1 MLSSASDI
9 ATDAKGHV
17 TGITGKTVQLRHN
30 KLSSL
35 TASNYLSSVSTTTG
49 LNQGQIKLTATD
61 LLNNSTVGDIFLT
74 SQSLT
79 FTGGSTGLNVEL
91 LWGTF

>member
-1 MLSSASDI
+1 MFDHEDVARVDSTTALDADNNNDLLNNTYSFFMLSSASDI

-49 LNQGQIKLTATD
+49 LN
-61 LLNNSTVGDIFLT
+61 
-74 SQSLT
+74 
-79 FTGGSTGLNVEL
+79 
-91 LWGTF
+91 